1 MHRSV
6 ARLRGLFNAPAKR
19 ASRDSGG
26 GSTKGGNEPAGPQRT
41 GRPALRFLAAALLL
55 GSLIGAARAQSTY
68 KSEYRLSV
76 AVGTSYAWGKGA
88 EAWAALVKERT
99 AGRIN
104 IRVFPGASATGG
116 DPANE
121 FEALRTRLIDL
132 AVGSALNW
140 APQVKPLHL
149 FALPFFVGTEGRLDA
164 ILSGSTGAALFRIVA
179 DAGVVPLAWGDNGF
193 RELATT
199 DRPVRKPPDLARL
212 RIRVSGPAIF
222 DDIVATLGG
231 VPVRSKWPDAQK
243 ALLDGSLNGT
253 ETSPAVYLVTKAQTL
268 GLRHLLLWSIAA
280 EPLLFAVNKAA
291 WDEWNE
297 ADREIVRI
305 AARDA
310 AAKEIEQ
317 ARAAATQAN
326 ERFGRDLRGAVV
338 VLRPD
343 AAQRA
348 AFASVLEPVARR
360 WSSEAGESLVAEA
373 QRAADA
379 AGNR

>member
-1 MHRSV
+1 
-6 ARLRGLFNAPAKR
+6 
-19 ASRDSGG
+19 
-26 GSTKGGNEPAGPQRT
+26 
-41 GRPALRFLAAALLL
+41 LLL

-121 FEALRTRLIDL
+121 FEALRTRAIDL

-140 APQVKPLHL
+140 ATQVKPLHL
-149 FALPFFVGTEGRLDA
+149 FALPFFVSTEGRLDA
-164 ILSGSTGAALFRIVA
+164 ILSGSTGAALFRTVA

-199 DRPVRKPPDLARL
+199 DHPLRKPPDLAGL

-268 GLRHLLLWSIAA
+268 GLRHLLLWRIAA

-291 WDEWNE
+291 WEEWTE

-310 AAKEIEQ
+310 GAKEIEQ

-338 VLRPD
+338 VLRP
-343 AAQRA
+343 AA
-348 AFASVLEPVARR
+348 
-360 WSSEAGESLVAEA
+360 A